1 MKKELDKRKWHHRER
16 TKKASGVTFYW
27 YYFSGWNLWNIGIML
42 WNVLEFLVPNI
53 VQTLPCW
60 YFHNCL
66 TSLFLIACNCQF
78 TPFDFIQ
85 IYLNIILQNPVLFNG
100 SRDGCIRTCDVRT
113 LGYNWP
119 VMCLKQG
126 KMASITCI
134 RALRNENHLLSSGLD
149 GSVRSWSMFNGYW
162 ESFVY
167 AHIYCRLLTEEV
179 FLWLNHY

>member
-1 MKKELDKRKWHHRER
+1 
-16 TKKASGVTFYW
+16 
-27 YYFSGWNLWNIGIML
+27 ML

-53 VQTLPCW
+53 VQTLPYW

-66 TSLFLIACNCQF
+66 TILFLIAYNCQF
-78 TPFDFIQ
+78 IPFDFIQ

-149 GSVRSWSMFNGYW
+149 GSVRSWSMYVFNGYW
-162 ESFVY
+162 GSFVY
-167 AHIYCRLLTEEV
+167 ENIWASTACTYCRLLTEEV
-179 FLWLNHY
+179 FSWLNHY